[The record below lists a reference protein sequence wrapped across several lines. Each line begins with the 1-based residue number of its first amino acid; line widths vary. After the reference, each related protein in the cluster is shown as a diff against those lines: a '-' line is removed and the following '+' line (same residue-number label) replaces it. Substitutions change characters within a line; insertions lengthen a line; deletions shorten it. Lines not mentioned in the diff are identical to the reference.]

1 MSASN
6 GEANNSEVADRSDG
20 QHGESETGGG
30 LAPVLRP
37 LLRVSY
43 FLSAFALITVTALV
57 LAQIFFRYVMG
68 TPLTWAEEIAR
79 LTLVLI
85 TFWGLAWVDSRDS
98 HLAIE
103 FDLPDAVP
111 NVIVQALYIVRSV
124 LTGLVALT
132 LAYAA
137 FVHGTGLQLSAP
149 ATGLPLSF
157 HFYLVAI
164 GLLAW
169 AMYRFV
175 VTSVTVIEMRK
186 EEQAS

>member
-6 GEANNSEVADRSDG
+6 GEANEAGVANSPSDR
-20 QHGESETGGG
+20 HGESKMGGG

-37 LLRVSY
+37 LMSASY
-43 FLSAFALITVTALV
+43 VLSAFALIIVTALV
-57 LAQIFFRYVMG
+57 LAQIFFRYFMG

-85 TFWGLAWVDSRDS
+85 TFWGLAWVDSRES

-103 FDLPDAVP
+103 FNLPDAVP
-111 NVIVQALYIVRSV
+111 NIIVQALYIVRSV
-124 LTGLVALT
+124 ITGLVALA

-137 FVHGTGLQLSAP
+137 FIHGTGLQLSAP
-149 ATGLPLSF
+149 ATGLPLSI
-157 HFYLVAI
+157 HFYLVAV

-169 AMYRFV
+169 AVYRLV
-175 VTSVTVIEMRK
+175 VTSVTVIEMRR
-186 EEQAS
+186 EEQDS